1 VPKGDHNLLSID
13 IASSRAPKIASEHE
27 VLDRTAEHNLRIAYL
42 KGRVKVLNHQIMTAM
57 DQAEKSAALCQKVSF
72 VEEQMS
78 ALRSKIAHLVD
89 GDLYM
94 IEIIEAASEQLIFKS
109 LREYSCQYLFMLA

>member
-1 VPKGDHNLLSID
+1 
-13 IASSRAPKIASEHE
+13 
-27 VLDRTAEHNLRIAYL
+27 
-42 KGRVKVLNHQIMTAM
+42 
-57 DQAEKSAALCQKVSF
+57 VSF

-109 LREYSCQYLFMLA
+109 LGEYSCQYLFMLA